1 MQPHTHTPRHST
13 THNNTASLTSA
24 APGVARRSPPAILA
38 TTHSAHDPLL
48 DAHTW
53 SPQGGGQGGEGAGP
67 KVNRGHHRERG
78 QPHTNMGTH
87 NAPPHSRHFPHRTQ
101 PPHMQQST
109 NDGMHRARW
118 RQQRCPVPWVCDR
131 THTHTVSHTHQHNLN
146 QTTPSSHSPPRV
158 PGGVPTP
165 VRSRGTG
172 ARAAITSQHT
182 TCGDGD
188 QWGAGGRDRAR
199 GRGGVHSENPQT
211 HNSKTANHG
220 EGRPP
225 PPHPSPKQPRG
236 QQPT

>member
-1 MQPHTHTPRHST
+1 MGDANAARHGQPHKVACHAAEPIRPPQAQLCTGGGLHDALVRGQWHTAPWGGGVQPHTHTPRHST

-101 PPHMQQST
+101 PPH
-109 NDGMHRARW
+109 
-118 RQQRCPVPWVCDR
+118 
-131 THTHTVSHTHQHNLN
+131 
-146 QTTPSSHSPPRV
+146 
-158 PGGVPTP
+158 
-165 VRSRGTG
+165 
-172 ARAAITSQHT
+172 
-182 TCGDGD
+182 
-188 QWGAGGRDRAR
+188 
-199 GRGGVHSENPQT
+199 
-211 HNSKTANHG
+211 TATAHAVK
-220 EGRPP
+220 
-225 PPHPSPKQPRG
+225 H
-236 QQPT
+236 

>member
-67 KVNRGHHRERG
+67 KVNRG

-109 NDGMHRARW
+109 NDGMHSARW
-118 RQQRCPVPWVCDR
+118 RQQRCPVPCVCDR
-131 THTHTVSHTHQHNLN
+131 THKHTDTTKPRPVHAHLRWSQAACQRRFVARALAQEQQSHL
-146 QTTPSSHSPPRV
+146 SIPPV
-158 PGGVPTP
+158 VTGINGGGA
-165 VRSRGTG
+165 SRGEG
-172 ARAAITSQHT
+172 
-182 TCGDGD
+182 GGG
-188 QWGAGGRDRAR
+188 WGT
-199 GRGGVHSENPQT
+199 HSKSPQT
-211 HNSKTANHG
+211 HNSEN
-220 EGRPP
+220 R
-225 PPHPSPKQPRG
+225 QPRG
-236 QQPT
+236 APPTPAPLPKAAKG

>member
-131 THTHTVSHTHQHNLN
+131 THTHQHN
-146 QTTPSSHSPPRV
+146 QTTPSSRSPPRV

-165 VRSRGTG
+165 ARSRGTG

-188 QWGAGGRDRAR
+188 QWGGARQGEGVRGGGPQREPTNTQTRKPPTMAR
-199 GRGGVHSENPQT
+199 G
-211 HNSKTANHG
+211 A
-220 EGRPP
+220 
-225 PPHPSPKQPRG
+225 PHPPGRTPPQSSQGASSPRDSTHKI
-236 QQPT
+236 